1 MDKMG
6 AEANTENISNG
17 IKKRKHEIIFNDL
30 VDTQDKDVC
39 KWIGYSTNKQK
50 AESLPQIVTAKD
62 MVACRL

>member
-6 AEANTENISNG
+6 AEANTEKISNG

-30 VDTQDKDVC
+30 VDAQDKDVC
-39 KWIGYSTNKQK
+39 KWIGYSTSNQK
-50 AESLPQIVTAKD
+50 SESLPKIVTAKD